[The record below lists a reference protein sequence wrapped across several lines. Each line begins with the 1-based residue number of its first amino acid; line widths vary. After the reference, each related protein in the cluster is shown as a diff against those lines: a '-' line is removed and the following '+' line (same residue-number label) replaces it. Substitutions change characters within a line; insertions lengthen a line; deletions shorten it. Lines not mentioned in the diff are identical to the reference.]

1 MGGMILIL
9 IFAAL
14 LAWPGFYIITH
25 RMFPRRSKKTAACI
39 SLIMTVLLVFVLLV
53 IMIGTI

>member
-14 LAWPGFYIITH
+14 LALPGFYIITH
-25 RMFPRRSKKTAACI
+25 RIFPRGSKKSAMWI
-39 SLIMTVLLVFVLLV
+39 SIILTILLVFVLSV
-53 IMIGTI
+53 SMIGML